1 MGSAGAVGGLGG
13 SLLFQLEGRW
23 HRAGPNADSA
33 CIELTRDLYNIER
46 FDELSVKRGGVCQ
59 LSLLPVWVQHSLC
72 LILFLVF
79 MSKETSE
86 FDTPKLSMPW
96 GQFVVF

>member
-13 SLLFQLEGRW
+13 SLLSQLEGCW
-23 HRAGPNADSA
+23 HQAGPNADSA

-86 FDTPKLSMPW
+86 FDTPELSMPW
-96 GQFVVF
+96 GQSVVF